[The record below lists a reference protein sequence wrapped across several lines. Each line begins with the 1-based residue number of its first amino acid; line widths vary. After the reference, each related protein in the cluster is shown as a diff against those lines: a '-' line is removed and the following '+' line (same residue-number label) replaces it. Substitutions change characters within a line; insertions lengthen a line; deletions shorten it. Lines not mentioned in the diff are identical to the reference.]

1 MDRSTTSP
9 QESKTYAFPQHG
21 VVKRAGLLFD
31 RLQPA
36 DLFARDIPEEIQFY
50 VPEAHNYFKQ
60 AQRKV
65 LRRFMKGHHPKPGY
79 TLSNISD
86 ICRDSSVQTLV
97 ESHRHAGFYVLPV
110 YDHQRQ
116 FLADFPSGSSIV
128 YQAALSNL
136 PDVIEET
143 ASWDQILDF
152 RKDKDA
158 LRKYRALRLW
168 LHNAL
173 ITRSVE
179 EATDVI
185 CLKVEDYEW
194 ALRKHGFK
202 TATGAISSIL
212 DWKGLTTIIGGSSLA
227 AVVGGPIW
235 SALTAGFVISARIS
249 VWVAERMIEKKEIER
264 GDGVEVAVIYEA
276 KKRFARKKRTT

>member
-1 MDRSTTSP
+1 MYRSIKFP
-9 QESKTYAFPQHG
+9 QESETYAFPQRG
-21 VVKRAGLLFD
+21 VLKRAGLLFD
-31 RLQPA
+31 RLHPA
-36 DLFARDIPEEIQFY
+36 DFSHEIPEEIHFY

-65 LRRFMKGHHPKPGY
+65 LRRFMKGLHPKPGY
-79 TLSNISD
+79 TAQQVAD
-86 ICRDSSVQTLV
+86 ICRDSYVQTSV
-97 ESHRHAGFYVLPV
+97 ESHSRAGFYVLPV

-116 FLADFPSGSSIV
+116 FLVDFPSGSSIV
-128 YQAALSNL
+128 YQAALANL

-152 RKDKDA
+152 RKDQDA

-173 ITRSVE
+173 LTRSVE

-212 DWKGLTTIIGGSSLA
+212 DWKGLTAIIGGSSLA
-227 AVVGGPIW
+227 AVMGGPIW
-235 SALTAGFVISARIS
+235 SALTAGFITITRIS

-264 GDGVEVAVIYEA
+264 GEGAEVAVIYEA